1 MTDDA
6 AEATDARDAEQSSEA
21 ADGEEASLAARV
33 AEHDE
38 SLAAAVESL
47 EARVTDLERELE
59 DREEQID
66 DLESRLKRKQADF
79 ENYKKR
85 AKKRQEQLK
94 ERATEDL
101 IEQVV
106 SVRDDL
112 VRALDQD
119 EAVDVREGLEA
130 TLKEFDHVLE
140 AENVTPI
147 EPEAGEEVD
156 PQRHEVM
163 MRVESDQPE
172 GTVVDVFRPGYEMA
186 DKVVRTAQVTVSSG
200 E

>member
-6 AEATDARDAEQSSEA
+6 AEATDARDAEQSSAA
-21 ADGEEASLAARV
+21 ADGEEAGLAARV

-47 EARVTDLERELE
+47 ESRVADLERELD
-59 DREEQID
+59 DREEHIE

-94 ERATEDL
+94 ERATEDFVER
-101 IEQVV
+101 IV

-119 EAVDVREGLEA
+119 EAVDVREGLET

-147 EPEAGEEVD
+147 EPEPGDEVD

-163 MRVESDQPE
+163 MRVESDQPA
-172 GTVVDVFRPGYEMA
+172 GTVVDVYRPGYEMA
-186 DKVVRTAQVTVSSG
+186 DKVVRTAQVTVSSS